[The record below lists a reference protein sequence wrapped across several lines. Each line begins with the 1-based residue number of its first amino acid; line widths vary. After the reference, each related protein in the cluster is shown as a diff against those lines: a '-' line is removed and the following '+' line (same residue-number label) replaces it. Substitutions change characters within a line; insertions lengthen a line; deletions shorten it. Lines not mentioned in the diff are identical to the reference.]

1 MHPYHLTRTQKIS
14 LAISLILLLLASACQ
29 SQSGTAVTEE
39 ELDVQG
45 TLAAIGHYDTEEPKY
60 NESGAAAVIPQI
72 IHNNA
77 SASDSIADP
86 TITPT
91 VYVPP
96 GQIYFYNFEN
106 VPEGTEVER
115 HPGIIFRKPEYGFE
129 IESSA
134 QRDYFMGTG
143 LVDHPDGNISTYV
156 KSVSNPAEAVVML
169 ICRAKVSDEQDN
181 TQQISDAYIAS
192 LRLDGT
198 TKLVKRVNS
207 KDIVLRD
214 WQSGTPINSPDL
226 YNNLYLLCDGSRLLF
241 IVNGEVAF
249 DVNDGELTQGDFG
262 LGVAKPEEN
271 QTTIV
276 QFDKVMVYEP

>member
-1 MHPYHLTRTQKIS
+1 VHPYHLNQTRKITF
-14 LAISLILLLLASACQ
+14 ATSLILILLTCACQ
-29 SQSGTAVTEE
+29 RQSDTAIPEE

-45 TLAAIGHYDTEEPKY
+45 TLAAIGHYDTEESAQS
-60 NESGAAAVIPQI
+60 ESNAAAVIPPTI
-72 IHNNA
+72 PDNTPV
-77 SASDSIADP
+77 SRP

-96 GQIYFYNFEN
+96 GQIYFYNFED
-106 VPEGTEVER
+106 VPEGAEMER

-129 IESSA
+129 IELSA
-134 QRDYFMGTG
+134 QQDYFMGTG

-156 KSVSNPAEAVVML
+156 KSVSNPAETVVML
-169 ICRAKVSDEQDN
+169 ICRAKVSDGQDD
-181 TQQISDAYIAS
+181 TQQISNAYIAS

-207 KDIVLRD
+207 KDIVLKD

-249 DVNDGELTQGDFG
+249 DVNDGDLTQGDFG

-276 QFDKVMVYEP
+276 QFDKIMVYEP